1 MLRRHRQKDKN
12 RRAHFQ
18 NKRWLIFPKELVTLT
33 GQTLKA
39 ILDERLLIGDG
50 AMGTYIYSK
59 GVLPD
64 SPFEYANISNPDIVM
79 RAHMEYIQS
88 GADIIETNTFAA
100 NRQNLGKY
108 GLQNKVRDI
117 CIEGVR
123 LARSA
128 ADSCSAAS
136 RIIVAGSVGPV
147 RNDPGAVDAPDDTG
161 DEDALIVIDAF
172 REQISALLEGGV
184 DILIFETFEKLDEL
198 VLALG
203 IAKSLSD
210 VATICQMVF
219 HETAALRDVQHI
231 VDELRAA
238 GADVVGA
245 NCGHGPLGIVK
256 IAEKLAATGGRYL
269 SAFPNACFPEIVGG
283 RRIYRSAPE
292 YFAENALRLA
302 RLGVNIIGG
311 CCGTTPDYI
320 RLVRKKLEGIAPA
333 KRELDPAKRESDI
346 VKGEPNLAKEKF
358 NPAER
363 ELNLAREGAR
373 PAQEKSN
380 FAKKELNLA
389 KGKINVPAAVRLRI
403 NEDFPETARNL
414 PGKQPAPP
422 TSFLDKL
429 GRSVI
434 VTVELDPPKSPSA
447 DEFIR
452 AAERLR
458 DAGVDA
464 INVAEN
470 PLAIV
475 RMSSLAAGYL
485 IQKETGLP
493 AIVHLT
499 CRDRN
504 LIGQKSHL
512 LGASALGINSILA
525 VTGDP
530 VPRQDGT
537 SKITSVY
544 DTGSYGLIELIKTI
558 GPDFNIGVAFNA
570 NARNLASEVTR
581 LRRKVALG
589 ANFAQT
595 QPVFD
600 RKRLYEVHEATKE
613 IDIPIFIGILPLV
626 SLRNAEFLHNEFPG
640 ISIPPSVMDRLRSVP
655 KKRAVDEGLMIAQD
669 IIEEA
674 IRIFPGIYIIPPFNR
689 VDLAIELAEQANE
702 MHSALPVRSR

>member
-219 HETAALRDVQHI
+219 HETAALRDVEHI

-283 RRIYRSAPE
+283 RRIYRSTPE

-358 NPAER
+358 N
-363 ELNLAREGAR
+363 
-373 PAQEKSN
+373 
-380 FAKKELNLA
+380 
-389 KGKINVPAAVRLRI
+389 VPAAMRLRI
-403 NEDFPETARNL
+403 NEDLPETARNVL
-414 PGKQPAPP
+414 GKQPGPP

-434 VTVELDPPKSPSA
+434 VTVELDPPKSPSV
-447 DEFIR
+447 DEFIQ

-558 GPDFNIGVAFNA
+558 GSDFNIGVAFNA